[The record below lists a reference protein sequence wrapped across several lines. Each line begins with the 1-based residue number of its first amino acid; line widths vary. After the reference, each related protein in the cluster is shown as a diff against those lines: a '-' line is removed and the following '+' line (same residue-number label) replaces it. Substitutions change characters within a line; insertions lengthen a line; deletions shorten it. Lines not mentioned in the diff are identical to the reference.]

1 MIKIDVEGYC
11 QQCLDFTPDVV
22 APVKAYSSDGSG
34 DSVIQT
40 DTLIRCEH
48 RKRCANIKRYLE
60 QQMRG
65 DVSR

>member
-22 APVKAYSSDGSG
+22 APTKAYSEGNVVFQS
-34 DSVIQT
+34 

-60 QQMRG
+60 QQMKG